1 MRDGIKNQK
10 AMHKLQGKH
19 RNVDA
24 RQGQEWERLL
34 RRDKLSDEPQRK
46 GKPHQEDEVV
56 VVVGGILIRRNIGQ
70 RLTRACKV
78 EKSHP
83 KDSGDPQKNV

>member
-10 AMHKLQGKH
+10 ATHRLQGKH

-24 RQGQEWERLL
+24 TQGQEWERLL

-56 VVVGGILIRRNIGQ
+56 VVVGHSD
-70 RLTRACKV
+70 KK
-78 EKSHP
+78 EYWP
-83 KDSGDPQKNV
+83 KAPKGMQG

>member
-56 VVVGGILIRRNIGQ
+56 CQPITIIKKKPNN
-70 RLTRACKV
+70 
-78 EKSHP
+78 H
-83 KDSGDPQKNV
+83 NYH

>member
-10 AMHKLQGKH
+10 AMHKLQVKH

-56 VVVGGILIRRNIGQ
+56 VVVGGHSD
-70 RLTRACKV
+70 KK
-78 EKSHP
+78 EYWP
-83 KDSGDPQKNV
+83 KAHKGMQG

>member
-1 MRDGIKNQK
+1 
-10 AMHKLQGKH
+10 MHRLQGKH
-19 RNVDA
+19 RHVDA
-24 RQGQEWERLL
+24 TQGQGWERLL
-34 RRDKLSDEPQRK
+34 KRDKVSDEPQRK

-56 VVVGGILIRRNIGQ
+56 GGGILIRRNIGQ

-83 KDSGDPQKNV
+83 EDSGDPRKNV